1 MKITSLPYSSAPRN
15 FENAISG
22 QFCGFKGPERTH
34 RSPASLESRRPRT
47 TWPERR
53 CSPEMPES
61 REGREQLLETRVER
75 LEGRVPPSLSMTIT
89 RTSLSR
95 GPPSSIRSSF
105 RDQSTYITHSTAT
118 TAANQA
124 KPCDGE
130 PAHWAWNHDE
140 PILVL
145 LIRETPE
152 PVIGRVLLRSSTKTS
167 EQPTRA
173 QVATRSKSICFLITA
188 PRAQTEPNSDHAS
201 GI

>member
-75 LEGRVPPSLSMTIT
+75 LEGRVPPSFSMTIT

-95 GPPSSIRSSF
+95 GPPSSIESSF
-105 RDQSTYITHSTAT
+105 SDQSTY
-118 TAANQA
+118 N
-124 KPCDGE
+124 PLNRDDGGE
-130 PAHWAWNHDE
+130 SGQTLRWRTAHWAWNHDE

-152 PVIGRVLLRSSTKTS
+152 PVIGRVLLRSSTKTC
-167 EQPTRA
+167 EEPARA